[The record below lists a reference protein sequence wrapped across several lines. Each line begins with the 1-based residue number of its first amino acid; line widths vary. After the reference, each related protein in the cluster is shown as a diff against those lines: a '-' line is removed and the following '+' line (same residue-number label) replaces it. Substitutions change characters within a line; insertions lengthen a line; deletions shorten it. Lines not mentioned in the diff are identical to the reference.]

1 MPQPAPPVDI
11 LLSGAAPVINVSIAV
26 TAWAVAKNQHVKL
39 NIRYNKGKVLQ
50 ALRYHFISRRE
61 IKIMMILINVFALLA
76 AVLYAM
82 KLISPLPFLMSSV
95 LWISMMVAFWIWL
108 PAMIYRKSK
117 TFKDEFTVS
126 IEENHFFI
134 DTAMGQKSWAWRE
147 FASYYETPGFFHLY
161 FDSKSFF
168 LIPKDAFDDDEM
180 LEKARS
186 IFRGH
191 IKRG

>member
-1 MPQPAPPVDI
+1 M
-11 LLSGAAPVINVSIAV
+11 
-26 TAWAVAKNQHVKL
+26 
-39 NIRYNKGKVLQ
+39 VLQ

-61 IKIMMILINVFALLA
+61 IKLLMILVNVFALLA
-76 AVLYAM
+76 AVLYAL

-117 TFKDEFTVS
+117 TFKDEFTIS

-134 DTAMGQKSWAWRE
+134 ETANGQKSWAWRE
-147 FASYYETPGFFHLY
+147 FSSYYETPGFFHLY

-168 LIPKDAFDDDEM
+168 LIPKDAFPEQEQLDD
-180 LEKARS
+180 ART
-186 IFRGH
+186 IFREH
-191 IKRG
+191 IKKG

>member
-1 MPQPAPPVDI
+1 M
-11 LLSGAAPVINVSIAV
+11 
-26 TAWAVAKNQHVKL
+26 
-39 NIRYNKGKVLQ
+39 VLQ

-61 IKIMMILINVFALLA
+61 IKLLMILVNVFALLA
-76 AVLYAM
+76 AVLYAL

-117 TFKDEFTVS
+117 TFKDEFTIS

-134 DTAMGQKSWAWRE
+134 ETAGGQKSWAWRE
-147 FASYYETPGFFHLY
+147 FSSYYETPGFFHLY

-168 LIPKDAFDDDEM
+168 LIPKDAFPEQELLDN
-180 LEKARS
+180 ARK
-186 IFRGH
+186 IFREH
-191 IKRG
+191 IKKG

>member
-1 MPQPAPPVDI
+1 M
-11 LLSGAAPVINVSIAV
+11 
-26 TAWAVAKNQHVKL
+26 
-39 NIRYNKGKVLQ
+39 VLQ

-61 IKIMMILINVFALLA
+61 IKLLMILVNVFALLA

-117 TFKDEFTVS
+117 TFKDEFTIS
-126 IEENHFFI
+126 IEENPFFI
-134 DTAMGQKSWAWRE
+134 ETANGQKSWAWRE
-147 FASYYETPGFFHLY
+147 FSSYYETPGFFHLY

-168 LIPKDAFDDDEM
+168 LIPKDAFPEQDQLDSTR
-180 LEKARS
+180 K
-186 IFRGH
+186 IFREH
-191 IKRG
+191 IKKGLNLGVPSPLA